1 MMNKNSYKDNI
12 MRDKFYNDMSAIY
25 KAKSLVW
32 EKEKIK

>member
-12 MRDKFYNDMSAIY
+12 MRDKFYAIY
-25 KAKSLVW
+25 KEKSLEW